1 MLSVHAMFSVVL
13 QVAAARG
20 RPPAPPLRRPR
31 NCGQFCAAA
40 GITDETR
47 KSSARSLVMERD
59 SRIMGRMR
67 SHIFLF
73 VASAAILALNVAQAS
88 KAPAI
93 KYEEVKGWP
102 DYPAGEFGEVAG
114 VA

>member
-13 QVAAARG
+13 QVSGSRG
-20 RPPAPPLRRPR
+20 SSSATPLRLPR

-47 KSSARSLVMERD
+47 ESSQRSLVRERD

-67 SHIFLF
+67 SHIFLS
-73 VASAAILALNVAQAS
+73 VAWAAILALNVAQAS

-93 KYEEVKGWP
+93 KYEEVK
-102 DYPAGEFGEVAG
+102 
-114 VA
+114 